1 MRFLRERIRLTQRA
15 KGDTKKEAESTAQ
28 SITSALSAD
37 DAAEVLDKVKST
49 TQRVFNTTKDHQ
61 QRKSEKLLREKQSSV
76 SPTTFVDKTKWVIN
90 LSSRTLNEAEVS
102 LLKKGL
108 NFAVT
113 PMSVPATE
121 IIAKI
126 ESAVRPLDAER
137 ADRRHRHS
145 QEIHQHHPSTGT
157 TTHAQHHEGTAGGS

>member
-15 KGDTKKEAESTAQ
+15 KADTKKEAESTAQ

-49 TQRVFNTTKDHQ
+49 TQRVFNTTKDRQ
-61 QRKSEKLLREKQSSV
+61 QRKFEKLLREKQSSV

-108 NFAVT
+108 NLAMT
-113 PMSVPATE
+113 PTSIPATK
-121 IIAKI
+121 IISSQATRCGA
-126 ESAVRPLDAER
+126 S
-137 ADRRHRHS
+137 RHS
-145 QEIHQHHPSTGT
+145 QEIRQHHPSTGT
-157 TTHAQHHEGTAGGS
+157 TIHTQHHKGTAGGS

>member
-1 MRFLRERIRLTQRA
+1 M
-15 KGDTKKEAESTAQ
+15 
-28 SITSALSAD
+28 
-37 DAAEVLDKVKST
+37 
-49 TQRVFNTTKDHQ
+49 
-61 QRKSEKLLREKQSSV
+61 REKQSSV
-76 SPTTFVDKTKWVIN
+76 SPTTFVEKTKWVIN

-113 PMSVPATE
+113 PTRVQATK

-137 ADRRHRHS
+137 ADTIRRS
-145 QEIHQHHPSTGT
+145 INTMLQQAQPSTPNITKEQQEALKSLKEDNSIMVLPADKGRASVILDADT
-157 TTHAQHHEGTAGGS
+157 SQKCQG